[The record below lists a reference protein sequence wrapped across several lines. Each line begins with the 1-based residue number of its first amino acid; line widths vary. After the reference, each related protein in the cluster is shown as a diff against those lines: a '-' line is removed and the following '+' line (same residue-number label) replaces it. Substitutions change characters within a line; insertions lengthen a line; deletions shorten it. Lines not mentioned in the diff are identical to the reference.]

1 ILKAAGITALLV
13 THDQAEAFAVADA
26 IGVMDRGRILQW
38 GDAETLYRQPVDRFV
53 ASFIGR
59 GAVLP
64 ATALGLPGDGDVLVR
79 PDRLLPDATG
89 GIVAD
94 VMSIAFRGPGLVAQL
109 RLRGGELVEA
119 EL

>member
-1 ILKAAGITALLV
+1 
-13 THDQAEAFAVADA
+13 
-26 IGVMDRGRILQW
+26 
-38 GDAETLYRQPVDRFV
+38 AETLYRQPVDRFV

-59 GAVLP
+59 GTVLP
-64 ATALGLPGDGDVLVR
+64 AIALGLPGDGDVLVR

-119 EL
+119 ELPAGVVAAPGTMLTLRLVEDALVGFPSMRRVS